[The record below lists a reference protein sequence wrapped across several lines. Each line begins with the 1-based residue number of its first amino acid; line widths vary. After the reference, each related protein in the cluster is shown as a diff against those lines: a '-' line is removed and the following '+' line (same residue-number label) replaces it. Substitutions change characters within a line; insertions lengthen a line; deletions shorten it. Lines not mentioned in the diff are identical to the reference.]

1 MGRTILTRPTASASV
16 RGGLFAV
23 AAVTRLVAAVT
34 LPILDDEAYYW
45 VWSRHLQWGYLDH
58 PPAVALLVAASTQ
71 VLGHAPWALRVPSLL
86 LAMATAGVVF
96 RLTEDLFGPEAA
108 WRSQWL
114 FHAVP
119 LFFAGGVLVSPDAPA
134 IFLWAVATWAA
145 WRALRGEGRA
155 WWVVGLAVG
164 LGLQSKYSVA
174 FWVPSAALL
183 ALRQAGG
190 RTPRLYAAAGLALLL
205 FLPNLLWN
213 AQHHWQAFRFVVE
226 RSSWVRA
233 GYLGNLALSA
243 GGVLLYLSPLLAVL
257 LLVAPWRGSDPAHRF
272 LQLFCLPTLLASVV
286 AAVAGKFKPHYI
298 APVALLGVVALAA
311 WDSPR
316 ANRWRVFAAVV
327 GAMQSAAL
335 LGLAVSSPWHPAVL
349 ADQKGWDR
357 VAQEILRLD
366 LHPSTVLV
374 TTTYQNAGQLSYAL
388 RERYPV
394 AVLPGPHAF
403 DQWSPLAGHAGSPA
417 LFVHDAASPPPGP
430 YARWCRSPQRLPDL
444 RVPEDARPLRTFVL
458 VRCAAL
464 SLPSP

>member
-1 MGRTILTRPTASASV
+1 M
-16 RGGLFAV
+16 
-23 AAVTRLVAAVT
+23 AAVT
-34 LPILDDEAYYW
+34 LPVLDDEAYYW

-86 LAMATAGVVF
+86 LAMATAGVVA

-108 WRSQWL
+108 RRSQWL

-134 IFLWAVATWAA
+134 TFLWAVATWAV

-183 ALRQAGG
+183 ALRQAAG
-190 RTPRLYAAAGLALLL
+190 RTLDHPKNRCAIFGDPGPVCPKDFRDRLLGLAAAAGLALLL

-226 RSSWVRA
+226 RASWVRA
-233 GYLGNLALSA
+233 GSLGNLALSA

-272 LQLFCLPTLLASVV
+272 LQLFCLPTLLASLV

-298 APVALLGVVALAA
+298 APVALLGVVALAS

-335 LGLAVSSPWHPAVL
+335 LGLAVSSTWHPAVL
-349 ADQKGWDR
+349 VDQKGWDR
-357 VAQEILRLD
+357 VAQEVLRLD

-403 DQWSPLAGHAGSPA
+403 DQWSPLASHAGSPA

-430 YARWCRSPQRLPDL
+430 YARWCRNPQRLPDL